1 MVTPWLAFLALL
13 ALERVFELWLSRRNA
28 RAAFARGGVESGA
41 GHFPVMAAV
50 HTLFLLSCA
59 VEGSL
64 RPFPGALGWA
74 ALGGAL
80 VAQALRYWAIATLG
94 ARWNVRVIVV
104 PGEPLVSSGP
114 YRFVRHPNYAAV
126 CLELLSVPLIHGAWV
141 TATVFSLANA
151 ALLAVR
157 IPAEERALHG

>member
-1 MVTPWLAFLALL
+1 MVTPYLAFLAVL
-13 ALERVFELWLSRRNA
+13 AAERVFELWLSRRNA

-41 GHFPVMAAV
+41 AHFPVMAAV

-74 ALGGAL
+74 ALGGAVL
-80 VAQALRYWAIATLG
+80 AQGLRYWAITTLG
-94 ARWNVRVIVV
+94 VRWNVRVIVV
-104 PGEPLVSSGP
+104 PGEALVSSGP

-126 CLELLSVPLIHGAWV
+126 CLEMICVPLVHGAWV
-141 TATVFSLANA
+141 TAAVFSLANA